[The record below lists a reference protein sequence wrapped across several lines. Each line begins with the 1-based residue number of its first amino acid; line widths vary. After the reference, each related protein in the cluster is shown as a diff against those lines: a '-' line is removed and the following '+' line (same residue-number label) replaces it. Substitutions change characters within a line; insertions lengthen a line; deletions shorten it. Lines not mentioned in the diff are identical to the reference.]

1 MARWQ
6 RELRRVRDSRHQHE
20 CDRGSALQL
29 HRLAELSDNVAM
41 AMERMDRTHTALKA
55 TTEAL
60 SEREGQLAEL
70 VEQDRLSE
78 EVKALSGPG
87 TKVRRQREARGG
99 GNACAVQRR
108 LVQRRPYS
116 RRRVWSLRLI
126 MTVALCD

>member
-1 MARWQ
+1 
-6 RELRRVRDSRHQHE
+6 
-20 CDRGSALQL
+20 
-29 HRLAELSDNVAM
+29 M

-99 GNACAVQRR
+99 GQRLRCATTTCAATAVLTSTRVVPQIDYDSGVVR
-108 LVQRRPYS
+108 LKTGETLTQEEAQQK
-116 RRRVWSLRLI
+116 VWRAMFVGAGQSWQQH
-126 MTVALCD
+126 

>member
-1 MARWQ
+1 
-6 RELRRVRDSRHQHE
+6 
-20 CDRGSALQL
+20 
-29 HRLAELSDNVAM
+29 M

-87 TKVRRQREARGG
+87 TKVRRQREARGF
-99 GNACAVQRR
+99 ALTETSVSVVLLEKRCA
-108 LVQRRPYS
+108 PKGE
-116 RRRVWSLRLI
+116 
-126 MTVALCD
+126 TFHD

>member
-1 MARWQ
+1 
-6 RELRRVRDSRHQHE
+6 
-20 CDRGSALQL
+20 
-29 HRLAELSDNVAM
+29 M

-99 GNACAVQRR
+99 GGNAWAVQRR
-108 LVQRRPYS
+108 PVQRRPYS